1 MKRQREMAELFIKQA
16 EQYAE
21 GRPSYPQELFD
32 FIASKTPS
40 HDLAWDV
47 GAGSGQAARSV
58 SFFSL
63 SMLLNYRILF
73 YFSVQ
78 PKLTLDEMTI

>member
-1 MKRQREMAELFIKQA
+1 MAKLFIKQA
-16 EQYAE
+16 KQYAE

-73 YFSVQ
+73 FFSVQ
-78 PKLTLDEMTI
+78 TKLTLDEN

>member
-1 MKRQREMAELFIKQA
+1 MAELFIKQA